1 MSNDSPFTR
10 NRDIGHLSWVPLFR
24 LEVEVDYENAVH
36 VRDSPDGGRSLF
48 PITGGSF
55 TGDHIRG
62 EVLPGGCDWI
72 HWRSKSDGAWMIDV
86 RLMMRADDGETI
98 AMEYRGISWADA
110 STMERFLRRDPLD
123 FHEVYGRTAVRF
135 QTDADGNY
143 GWLNNTI
150 AVANGMRRPGTGPL
164 YHVFAIT

>member
-1 MSNDSPFTR
+1 MSNDGPFAR
-10 NRDIGHLSWVPLFR
+10 NQDIGQLTWEPLFQ
-24 LEVEVDYENAVH
+24 LEVEVDYDNAVH
-36 VRDSPDGGRSLF
+36 VPGSPDGGRSLF

-62 EVLPGGCDWI
+62 EVLPGGCDWV
-72 HWRSKSDGAWMIDV
+72 HRRSNSDGAFLIDV
-86 RLMMRADDGETI
+86 RLMMRTTDGEVI
-98 AMEYRGISWADA
+98 AMEYRGMSWADPP
-110 STMERFLRRDPLD
+110 TMDRFLRRNPLD

-135 QTDADGNY
+135 QTDADGSY
-143 GWLNNTI
+143 GWLNHTI